1 MSDTQTDRLSA
12 FRAVTAL
19 RLANNKEHI
28 EDLGKNIAAWTD
40 AKKVEECKQER
51 ERCIKYVAYL
61 EDLLASIDEFA
72 KEYEEGFHRD

>member
-28 EDLGKNIAAWTD
+28 EDLGKNIATWTD
-40 AKKVEECKQER
+40 AKKVEDCKQER
-51 ERCIKYVAYL
+51 ENCIKYVAYL